1 MVDRGYLARHTRV
14 LGNDR
19 PWTTKSYYQPRI
31 CGSPRI
37 PDKHDPGCLL
47 SAIVFYRRNVA
58 QRIPPCLWRGKRR
71 RLFAIRK
78 AGAAA
83 PQGTGLDSLIVR
95 RSHIHNSKYESHQAA
110 VTNKFTRFPRSAPI
124 SRARSGDS
132 VPDSDAQRSR
142 SRPRFRPQLS
152 FGVD

>member
-1 MVDRGYLARHTRV
+1 MADRGYLARHTRV

-142 SRPRFRPQLS
+142 SRP
-152 FGVD
+152 